1 MPKVTD
7 EHRAACRTEILAAA
21 CRCFACD
28 GFHATSD
35 ADIIAESGL
44 SAGAVYLY
52 FRTKTEIISAVVE
65 MTLSTADELFAELLA
80 DDATPTPEQTVAF
93 MVDAVMQRAVHH
105 PTLDVDMSR
114 IALRAWA
121 EARPSDRRT
130 HRAHPPPTTRPLR
143 AGRNALA
150 GRRPARSRR
159 RPHQRRRRPARD
171 GARLR
176 AATAADPRHRHRV
189 LPLRRPRP
197 AHRQH
202 AHAARAAPRDIRPRQ
217 PQLWLGAP
225 ALARQP

>member
-105 PTLDVDMSR
+105 PIPRRRHVED
-114 IALRAWA
+114 RASGVGGSA
-121 EARPSDRRT
+121 TQRSPNASSTPSADYATTTRRSQRAGRPPASSI
-130 HRAHPPPTTRPLR
+130 PPPTSPTSAASCSGWCTP
-143 AGRNALA
+143 
-150 GRRPARSRR
+150 SRCN
-159 RPHQRRRRPARD
+159 
-171 GARLR
+171 GC
-176 AATAADPRHRHRV
+176 
-189 LPLRRPRP
+189 
-197 AHRQH
+197 
-202 AHAARAAPRDIRPRQ
+202 
-217 PQLWLGAP
+217 
-225 ALARQP
+225 